1 VRTKI
6 GLICLL
12 LWMATASAQQYAD
25 DGNDRLI
32 IGGDAGIFR
41 VSYDGFTRV
50 YDKRSGVTLG
60 ATGLLKIRVPYYL
73 AVKYRHFEKDGSVVD
88 TNNVSQPQNWKENWF
103 TVGVRYLSYGDRKV
117 ISYFGF
123 GFAFFNINENSSTV
137 SVFVGR
143 EPGKRSA
150 SGFFLDGGLEYR
162 FSKYASLDFEI
173 EVTSA
178 GLEGK
183 SGFEGSSVGGYLF
196 SLGLKLFVL

>member
-1 VRTKI
+1 MRKTI

-12 LWMATASAQQYAD
+12 LWTATASAQRYSD
-25 DGNDRLI
+25 EGRDRLI
-32 IGGDAGIFR
+32 IGGNAGIFR
-41 VSYDGFTRV
+41 VSYDGFTRI

-60 ATGLLKIRVPYYL
+60 GTGLLKIRVPYYL
-73 AVKYRHFEKDGSVVD
+73 AVKYRHFEKDGSVVV
-88 TNNVSQPQNWKENWF
+88 NGVSQPQNWKENWY
-103 TVGVRYLSYGDRKV
+103 TAGVRYLAYGERKV

-123 GFAFFNINENSSTV
+123 GFAFFNIKETGTM

-143 EPGKRSA
+143 EPAKRNA

-196 SLGLKLFVL
+196 SIGVKLFLL

>member
-1 VRTKI
+1 VRKKL

-12 LWMATASAQQYAD
+12 LWTATASAQRYGD
-25 DGNDRLI
+25 EGRDRLI
-32 IGGDAGIFR
+32 IGGNAGIFR
-41 VSYDGFTRV
+41 ISYNDFTQV
-50 YDKRSGVTLG
+50 YDKRSGLTLG
-60 ATGLLKIRVPYYL
+60 GTGLLRIRVPYYL
-73 AVKYRHFEKDGSVVD
+73 AVKYRHFEKNGSVAA
-88 TNNVSQPQNWKENWF
+88 QPQNWKENWY
-103 TVGVRYLSYGDRKV
+103 TAGVRYLAYGERKV

-123 GFAFFNINENSSTV
+123 GFAFFNIKETGTT

-143 EPGKRSA
+143 APGKHSA

-162 FSKYASLDFEI
+162 FSKFASLDFEI

-196 SLGLKLFVL
+196 SVGTKLFVF

>member
-1 VRTKI
+1 MRTKI
-6 GLICLL
+6 GLLCLL
-12 LWMATASAQQYAD
+12 LWTATASAQRYTG
-25 DGNDRLI
+25 DGKDRLI

-50 YDKRSGVTLG
+50 YDKRSGATLG
-60 ATGLLKIRVPYYL
+60 GTGLLKIRVPYYL
-73 AVKYRHFEKDGSVVD
+73 AVKYRHFEKEGSVVV
-88 TNNVSQPQNWKENWF
+88 NNASEPQSWKENWY
-103 TVGVRYLSYGDRKV
+103 TAGVRYLSYGDRKL

-123 GFAFFNINENSSTV
+123 GFAFFNIKEAGTV
-137 SVFVGR
+137 SVFGR
-143 EPGKRSA
+143 DLGKRSA

-162 FSKYASLDFEI
+162 FSKYASLNFEI

-196 SLGLKLFVL
+196 SVGAKLFVL

>member
-1 VRTKI
+1 VRTKL
-6 GLICLL
+6 GLFCLL
-12 LWMATASAQQYAD
+12 LWTATASAQRYAD
-25 DGNDRLI
+25 DGRDRLI
-32 IGGDAGIFR
+32 IGGNAGIFR
-41 VSYDGFTRV
+41 ISYNGFTRV
-50 YDKRSGVTLG
+50 YDKRSGLTLG
-60 ATGLLKIRVPYYL
+60 GTGLLKIRAPYYF
-73 AVKYRHFEKDGSVVD
+73 AAKYRHFEKDGSVEVD
-88 TNNVSQPQNWKENWF
+88 NVAQPQSWKENWY
-103 TVGVRYLSYGDRKV
+103 TAGVRYLSYGDRKV

-123 GFAFFNINENSSTV
+123 GLAFFNIKETGTA

-143 EPGKRSA
+143 KPGNHSA

-196 SLGLKLFVL
+196 SIGAKFFVL

>member
-12 LWMATASAQQYAD
+12 LWTATASAQRYSD
-25 DGNDRLI
+25 DGRDRLI
-32 IGGDAGIFR
+32 IGGNAGIFR
-41 VSYDGFTRV
+41 ISFNDFTRV
-50 YDKRSGVTLG
+50 YDKRSGITLG
-60 ATGLLKIRVPYYL
+60 GTGLLKIRVPYYL
-73 AVKYRHFEKDGSVVD
+73 AVKYRHFEKDGSVDVD
-88 TNNVSQPQNWKENWF
+88 NVSQPQSWKENWY
-103 TVGVRYLSYGDRKV
+103 TAGVRYLSYGERKV

-123 GFAFFNINENSSTV
+123 GFAFFNIKETGTV
-137 SVFVGR
+137 SVFGR
-143 EPGKRSA
+143 EPGKKRNA

-196 SLGLKLFVL
+196 SIGAKLFVL

>member
-12 LWMATASAQQYAD
+12 LWTATASAQRYAD

-32 IGGDAGIFR
+32 IGGNAGIFR
-41 VSYDGFTRV
+41 VSYDGFTQV

-60 ATGLLKIRVPYYL
+60 GTGLLKIRVPYYL
-73 AVKYRHFEKDGSVVD
+73 AVKYRHFEKDGSVDVG
-88 TNNVSQPQNWKENWF
+88 NVLQPQNWKENWY
-103 TVGVRYLSYGDRKV
+103 TVGVRYLSYGERKV

-123 GFAFFNINENSSTV
+123 GLAFFKLEETGTISI
-137 SVFVGR
+137 FAGR

-196 SLGLKLFVL
+196 SLGAKLFVF

>member
-1 VRTKI
+1 MRTKI

-12 LWMATASAQQYAD
+12 LWTATASAQRYAD

-50 YDKRSGVTLG
+50 YDKRSGATLG

-73 AVKYRHFEKDGSVVD
+73 AVKYRHFEKDGS
-88 TNNVSQPQNWKENWF
+88 NVSQPQSWKENWY
-103 TVGVRYLSYGDRKV
+103 TAGVRYLSYGERKV

-123 GFAFFNINENSSTV
+123 GFAFFNIRETGTV

-196 SLGLKLFVL
+196 SIGAKLFVL

>member
-12 LWMATASAQQYAD
+12 LWTATASAQRYAD

-32 IGGDAGIFR
+32 IGGNAGIFR
-41 VSYDGFTRV
+41 ISYNDFTRN
-50 YDKRSGVTLG
+50 YDKRSGATLG
-60 ATGLLKIRVPYYL
+60 GTGLLKIRVPYYL
-73 AVKYRHFEKDGSVVD
+73 AVKYRHFEKDGSADV
-88 TNNVSQPQNWKENWF
+88 NGVSQPQNWKENWF
-103 TVGVRYLSYGDRKV
+103 TAGVRYLSYGDRKLL
-117 ISYFGF
+117 SFFGF
-123 GFAFFNINENSSTV
+123 GFAFFNIKETGTT

-143 EPGKRSA
+143 DPGKRSA

-196 SLGLKLFVL
+196 SIGAKLFVL

>member
-12 LWMATASAQQYAD
+12 LWTVTASAQRYRD
-25 DGNDRLI
+25 DGRDRLI

-41 VSYDGFTRV
+41 VSYDGFTQV
-50 YDKRSGVTLG
+50 YDKRSGATLG
-60 ATGLLKIRVPYYL
+60 GTGLLKIRVPYYL
-73 AVKYRHFEKDGSVVD
+73 AVKYRHFEKDGSAAV
-88 TNNVSQPQNWKENWF
+88 NNVLQPQSWKENWY
-103 TVGVRYLSYGDRKV
+103 TAGVRYLSYGERKLL
-117 ISYFGF
+117 SYFGF
-123 GFAFFNINENSSTV
+123 GFAFFNIKETGTR
-137 SVFVGR
+137 SVFAGR
-143 EPGKRSA
+143 APGKRSA

-162 FSKYASLDFEI
+162 FSKYASLNFEI

-196 SLGLKLFVL
+196 GIGTKLFVF